1 MKLEKKSYVELMKEK
16 LQLTKELQECN
27 TKGDKILLTRQLEKV
42 DKILKD
48 MEETTVSGDIAVAP
62 APMNKDKIIK
72 RPKLGELDELEESV
86 NFGSFFDLDANSDT
100 FKR

>member
-42 DKILKD
+42 QKKIED

-62 APMNKDKIIK
+62 SPMNKDKIMK
-72 RPKLGELDELEESV
+72 RPKLDEIEESV
-86 NFGSFFDLDANSDT
+86 NFSSFFDLDTNSDK